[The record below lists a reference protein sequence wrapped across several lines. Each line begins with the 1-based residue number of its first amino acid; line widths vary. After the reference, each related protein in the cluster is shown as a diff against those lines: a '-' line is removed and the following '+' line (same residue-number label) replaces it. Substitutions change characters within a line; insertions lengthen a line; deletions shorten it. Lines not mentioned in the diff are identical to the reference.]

1 MANTMWSDSAEEL
14 QAGSEEVINPH
25 PLQILVSTLNTQF
38 SQVLKAL
45 VKGIQLKL
53 KTTNSDVCIVSP
65 TVILLQQGSGKQ
77 NIQD

>member
-1 MANTMWSDSAEEL
+1 MWSDSAEEL

-38 SQVLKAL
+38 SQVLKAS

-53 KTTNSDVCIVSP
+53 KTIHPDMCIVSSR
-65 TVILLQQGSGKQ
+65 VILLQQESGKQ